1 MQSLKKSQKN
11 ALRHWAVFSCVV
23 VLMASGGVFGRN
35 VQAQVLTGEIDGTVR
50 DANGAMVPE
59 AVVTVRNT
67 DKHLVERMVKTDSK
81 GQFTVPLLNI
91 GTYQVVITA
100 NGFKSETVDGIDI
113 HVGQPSTLPIQ
124 LVVGGT
130 TEEITVSVA
139 DVVPQLES
147 AAAGTLVDAT
157 QAQEL
162 PLSSRNYLQLLTIQ
176 PGISGGIPERNERG
190 NIQASGAVNVQN
202 FSVNGN
208 PNNSN
213 GFYVDGADTLKR
225 AGQQPVTY
233 PGIDFIQEVNLQRAI
248 YGAEFGGPGSS
259 VTSVQTKSGTASFH
273 GGLFY
278 FWRSQ
283 VLNANT
289 YFNKRAGLPR
299 GGERYNNYGFYLGGP
314 VYFPG
319 LTSRANTKTFFF
331 VGQEYLRSQLAVL
344 QNISNIPTAAQ
355 RTGAFT
361 SPVCITVNTTTGACS
376 ATSKMVTP
384 INATA
389 QQYLN
394 DIINKVPLPN
404 NPSDVQGLIYNS
416 PGVNNETQTLIRVD
430 HQLNNKI
437 NVFFRYLDDPFNLVV
452 PNGFQQTSQIPGV
465 ATSRMTNGSTS
476 WLGHF
481 TWVLNSKSVVEGGY
495 SFRSNWVTAS
505 SIGLMAKSNATNIQ
519 ITMPYVN
526 TLDHVPQ
533 LLIGA
538 STYNTSGFYNER
550 SPIQQVFINNT
561 NALGRHTL
569 KFGFNMELQRSGS
582 TNAGANA
589 GKFTITAANTP
600 SGTTVFAQAF
610 AQFLQGRISNFTQA
624 NRDVATSSHLNFY
637 EGYVQDNF
645 HASSRLT
652 LLAGVRYSYFA
663 TASTDRFE
671 NREVL
676 PVLNFYPG
684 AYDSTKAP
692 TLDTDGN
699 ICTASPCK
707 GGGTPNA
714 NYDALNGIIISDK
727 SSPFGSTVAHA
738 PLDNVAPRVGFTMDV
753 FGNGTTSLRGGIGFY
768 FFSQIGNPSKF
779 AQANNPPNVY
789 TTTIQNA
796 NFANPGNGVPSF
808 SATPSGLNGY
818 SAIGRSPYTES
829 YSLDLQQQV
838 RNGMVL
844 DIGYYGNHGLHLYSD
859 VDINQPVSGA
869 YIGNTSI
876 AAGKVTAANTAA
888 LNVIRPYKGWAA
900 ITYSSTRFTSK
911 YNSLQASLR
920 QRYSNGVLLTANYT
934 WSKALTN
941 SRTPQ
946 DNNNIAAEWGPT
958 GNDRRQVFNAS
969 FIYPMPFFRQKKNL
983 IGKIAGNFQLSGI
996 VAYGSGTYNTSTIGA
1011 TDPGGL
1017 GLLVGPATARPDQV
1031 GNPNEGAPHTA
1042 TQWFNTAAFAATP
1055 AGLYRAGNARV
1066 QNIAGPGY
1074 GVWNLTLAKN
1084 IPITET
1090 MRFQFR
1096 AEAYNLFNHTNFSAF
1111 NSTVGATNYG
1121 QITATGA
1128 PRTMQVSAK
1137 FAF

>member
-1 MQSLKKSQKN
+1 MQSFRKGRK
-11 ALRHWAVFSCVV
+11 AVPVFRIASCVAI
-23 VLMASGGVFGRN
+23 LLFMLGTFWETAE
-35 VQAQVLTGEIDGTVR
+35 AQILTGEIDGTVH
-50 DANGAMVPE
+50 DASGALVPG
-59 AVVTVRNT
+59 ALVTIKNT
-67 DKHLVERMVKTDSK
+67 DQGIIVRTVTTDSS

-100 NGFKSETVDGIDI
+100 GGFKSETVDGIDV

-124 LVVGGT
+124 LTVGGA
-130 TEEITVSVA
+130 TEVITISVTEVA
-139 DVVPQLES
+139 PQLET
-147 AAAGTLVDAT
+147 AAAGTLIDAT

-176 PGISGGIPERNERG
+176 PGISGSIPGRNERG

-213 GFYVDGADTLKR
+213 GFYLDGADTLKR

-233 PGIDFIQEVNLQRAI
+233 PGVDFIQEVNLQRAA
-248 YGAEFGGPGSS
+248 YGAEFGGPGSA
-259 VTSVQTKSGTASFH
+259 VTSVQTKSGTSRFH
-273 GGLFY
+273 GGMFF

-283 VLNANT
+283 VLNANS
-289 YFNKRAGLPR
+289 YFNKRAGLAR
-299 GGERYNNYGFYLGGP
+299 GGERYNNFGFFLGGP
-314 VYFPG
+314 VYFPWLNG
-319 LTSRANTKTFFF
+319 RKTTKTFFF
-331 VGQEYLRSQLAVL
+331 VGQEYLRSQQAIL
-344 QNISNIPTAAQ
+344 QNVSNIPTAAQ
-355 RTGAFT
+355 RAGTFT
-361 SPVCITVNTTTGACS
+361 SPVCIAVNAATNTCS
-376 ATSKMVTP
+376 ATSRTVSS
-384 INATA
+384 INPTA
-389 QQYLN
+389 QQYLS
-394 DIINKVPLPN
+394 DIINKLPLPN

-416 PGVNNETQTLIRVD
+416 PGNNNETQTLIRID
-430 HQLNNKI
+430 HQFSNKL
-437 NVFFRYLDDPFNLVV
+437 NVFLRYLDDPFHLLV
-452 PNGFQQTSQIPGV
+452 PNGFQQTSMIPGV

-481 TWVLNSKSVVEGGY
+481 TWVLNARSVIEGGY
-495 SFRSNWVTAS
+495 SSRTNWVTAS
-505 SIGLMAKSNATNIQ
+505 SIGLMAKANATNIQ
-519 ITMPYVN
+519 ITMPYTN

-533 LLIGA
+533 LVIGG

-569 KFGFNMELQRSGS
+569 KFGFNAELQRSGS

-600 SGTTVFAQAF
+600 TGTTVFAQAF

-624 NRDVATSSHLNFY
+624 DRDVATSSHLNFY

-645 HASSRLT
+645 RISSRLT
-652 LLAGVRYSYFA
+652 LLGGVRYSYFA
-663 TASTDRFE
+663 TASTDQFE
-671 NREVL
+671 NRSVL

-684 AYDSTKAP
+684 AYDPAKAP

-699 ICTASPCK
+699 ICTAIPCK
-707 GGGTPNA
+707 GGRTPNP
-714 NYDALNGIIISDK
+714 NYDALNGIIIGDK
-727 SSPFGSTVAHA
+727 NSPFGSTVAHA
-738 PLDNVAPRVGFTMDV
+738 PLDNVAPRLGFTMDV
-753 FGNGTTSLRGGIGFY
+753 FGNGATSLRGGVGFY

-779 AQANNPPNVY
+779 SQANNPPNVY

-796 NFANPGNGVPSF
+796 DFANPGNGVPSF

-818 SAIGRSPYTES
+818 SATGRSPYTES
-829 YSLDLQQQV
+829 YSFDLQQQI
-838 RNGMVL
+838 RKGMVL
-844 DIGYYGNHGLHLYSD
+844 DVGYYGNHGLHLYSD
-859 VDINQPVSGA
+859 VDINQPLAGA

-876 AAGKVTAANTAA
+876 AAGKVTAGNTAA

-911 YNSLQASLR
+911 YNSLQTSLR
-920 QRYSNGVLLTANYT
+920 QRYSNGVLITANYT

-958 GNDRRQVFNAS
+958 GNDRRHVFNAS
-969 FIYPMPFFRQKKNL
+969 FIYPLPFLRQRNDVL
-983 IGKIAGNFQLSGI
+983 GKIVGGFQLSGI
-996 VAYGSGTYNTSTIGA
+996 VAYGSGTYNTATIGA

-1017 GLLVGPATARPDQV
+1017 GLLVGPATARPDQL
-1031 GNPNEGAPHTA
+1031 GDPNENAPHTV
-1042 TQWFNTAAFAATP
+1042 TQWFNIAAFAATP
-1055 AGLYRAGNARV
+1055 AGQYRGGNARV

-1084 IPITET
+1084 LQISEAI
-1090 MRFQFR
+1090 RFQLR
-1096 AEAYNLFNHTNFSAF
+1096 AETYNLFNHTNFSGF

-1121 QITATGA
+1121 QITATGE
-1128 PRTMQVSAK
+1128 PRTMQLSAK
-1137 FAF
+1137 FSF